1 MISFLKELWSYLQLV
16 WKSKFKYML
25 LLFALWLYR
34 IDFMPDTGGGMAK
47 VVQIVA
53 LVGLLYMMKKYR
65 NGILDYSF
73 AHTNTAT
80 KSCLWLYVYGVI
92 STLWAFMPSMA
103 FFIACQ
109 SCPATHSCPVSR
121 PFAGSSSG
129 NTIPIPSVR

>member
-53 LVGLLYMMKKYR
+53 LVGLFYMMKKYR
-65 NGILDYSF
+65 SGILGYSF
-73 AHTNTAT
+73 THTNISYEKA
-80 KSCLWLYVYGVI
+80 VYC
-92 STLWAFMPSMA
+92 SMFM
-103 FFIACQ
+103 
-109 SCPATHSCPVSR
+109 
-121 PFAGSSSG
+121 G
-129 NTIPIPSVR
+129 